1 MMLTLLT
8 FVTSCKFDDAEVYND
23 AVSALLDHDDDPKTE
38 ESTIVVSFFFRL
50 LSERKQ
56 IKEEKSVRVEGL
68 QLIKII
74 F

>member
-38 ESTIVVSFFFRL
+38 ESTIVVSFFRL

-56 IKEEKSVRVEGL
+56 IKEEISVRVEGL
-68 QLIKII
+68 QLINKSI